1 MLMEKNIAY
10 FVGGLIA
17 GSLGLKALSSKS
29 SKKACVEVAAL
40 GLRVKDCVLD
50 TVDSLQANV
59 DDVIAEAKVLN
70 EEKKETE
77 SLLEEV
83 EAN

>member
-1 MLMEKNIAY
+1 MFLEKNIAY
-10 FVGGLIA
+10 FVGGVLA
-17 GSLGLKALSSKS
+17 GSLGLKALASKT

-40 GLRVKDCVLD
+40 GLRVKDTVLD
-50 TVDSLQANV
+50 TVDCIQANV
-59 DDVIAEAKVLN
+59 DDVLAEAKVLN

-83 EAN
+83 EA